1 MEGLE
6 LGEIERMRIKAEED
20 RKKRLYEGLPDFVIH
35 KIENG
40 NFTKSQIQY
49 IKKIPWLND
58 SCPEIDIAFAQKTLE
73 ESHYGMQDVKQ
84 QIMRYIACQ
93 KHLGRAY
100 GDVLLLAGPPGVGK
114 TSIAKAVAR
123 AMNRPFIKIPL
134 AGISDA
140 GPLRGYDSNYQDPK
154 PGLIVEGII
163 EAGSLCPFILLDEI
177 DKMGGSDSHGYPE
190 HVLLHALDSD
200 RSGFIDD
207 LIQIPINLSNIVFLA
222 TANSTS
228 SISPILLNRLD
239 IIQLTGYTREEKI
252 KILTNYIIPDL
263 SKKLVVEDYHLE
275 LCDELIEYL
284 VSTHSLEPGVRSL
297 ERSIKVLFESII
309 MKNYIEGNFTSK
321 ITVAEYKRIM
331 NVDNGIKNKY
341 SIKKNQKV
349 QKEIYNY

>member
-1 MEGLE
+1 MDGINFEE
-6 LGEIERMRIKAEED
+6 MKRRRSEAEKE
-20 RKKRLYEGLPDFVIH
+20 RKKKLYEGLPEFVIQ

-40 NFTKSQIQY
+40 NFKEAQIQY

-73 ESHYGMQDVKQ
+73 ESHYGMHDVKRQ
-84 QIMRYIACQ
+84 MMRYIACQ

-114 TSIAKAVAR
+114 TSIAKAVAK

-163 EAGSLCPFILLDEI
+163 ETGSLCPLILLDEI

-190 HVLLHALDSD
+190 HVLLHVLDSD
-200 RSGFIDD
+200 RSAFIDD
-207 LIQIPINLSNIVFLA
+207 LIQIPIDLSNIVFLA
-222 TANSTS
+222 TANSITSIS
-228 SISPILLNRLD
+228 SILLDRLD
-239 IIQLTGYTREEKI
+239 IIHLAGYTKEEKV
-252 KILTNYIIPDL
+252 KILTDYIVPDL
-263 SKKLVVEDYHLE
+263 SKKLAVEDYNLE
-275 LCDELIEYL
+275 LCDDLIEYL
-284 VSTHSLEPGVRSL
+284 ITTHLLEPGVRSL
-297 ERSIKVLFESII
+297 ERSVRVLFESII
-309 MKNYIEGNFTSK
+309 MEKYTSGNFVSK

-331 NVDNGIKNKY
+331 RVENVVKNKY
-341 SIKKNQKV
+341 RLRKRRST
-349 QKEIYNY
+349 QKELYNY